1 MPLPRKWVSQSL
13 FFMFFL
19 GAFLILLTGVGRHP
33 YSSLFLN
40 IYLDETHKETLLH
53 AQKVEID
60 QIIILAYTHSSDG
73 TPVQQIFRVSDSKT
87 LDLLE
92 ERYRWYGAGLEF
104 GSGYDISYKD
114 GWVFVTG
121 YDRSFK
127 SLPIRVA
134 STISQIL
141 IIDSAEIRLS
151 DLAPAGSRL
160 LVKIE

>member
-1 MPLPRKWVSQSL
+1 LPLPRKWVSQSL
-13 FFMFFL
+13 VLLFFL

-40 IYLDETHKETLLH
+40 IYLAETHNEILLH
-53 AQKVEID
+53 AQKVELD

-73 TPVQQIFRVSDSKT
+73 TPVQQIFRVSNSKT

-121 YDRSFK
+121 YDRSFNP
-127 SLPIRVA
+127 LPVRIA
-134 STISQIL
+134 STVSQVL
-141 IIDSAEIRLS
+141 IINSVEIHLS

-160 LVKIE
+160 LIKLE